1 MKGLGMRDGRM
12 GRINLPSNNSD
23 PGHTVLTRFECGV
36 GPITLHL
43 SLFLY
48 REIKTL
54 DA

>member
-1 MKGLGMRDGRM
+1 M
-12 GRINLPSNNSD
+12 GGWEEINLPSNDSD

-43 SLFLY
+43 GLFLH
-48 REIKTL
+48 REIKSL